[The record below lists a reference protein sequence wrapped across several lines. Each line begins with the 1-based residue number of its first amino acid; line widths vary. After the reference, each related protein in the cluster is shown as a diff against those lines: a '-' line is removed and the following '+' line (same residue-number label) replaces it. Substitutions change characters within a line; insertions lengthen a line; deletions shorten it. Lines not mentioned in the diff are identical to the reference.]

1 MRPSAAP
8 ATEDFSAFT
17 PSSTPLQHFPQH
29 FPQFTAPE
37 VELMEE
43 EYSNGTN
50 GHHEQAPAQP
60 KAEKKVNFYEVLG
73 VERDATD
80 AEVKKAY
87 KKKSLQLH
95 PDKNRDDPN
104 AESKFSELSAAYTC
118 LLDPV
123 KRIDHNKEL
132 AGGDVGWGW
141 NQEAARQ
148 RAKDYKWNADDL
160 VFNIGAQLHQ
170 SRQADGSQL
179 HERAV
184 VCSKF
189 WAISVVTIAV
199 LEALII
205 ITALN
210 IGMPKTCTIWASILG
225 ALLVL
230 GLVVSIKTDDWSF
243 AGGSLLAVVALV
255 ALLGGLVSADLLV
268 QAQWIKAKGNP
279 TCDTPN
285 DPADV
290 LPSADCGL
298 YTFKDGSVVDSDRVL
313 RGDKSICIA
322 PIVHKSKLPSQGVST
337 YDIKE
342 VSCLCVCV
350 CVRII
355 HMHACLETCM
365 CAYYVHTNS
374 YLGQLDICACL
385 EYLTLSL

>member
-1 MRPSAAP
+1 
-8 ATEDFSAFT
+8 
-17 PSSTPLQHFPQH
+17 
-29 FPQFTAPE
+29 
-37 VELMEE
+37 
-43 EYSNGTN
+43 
-50 GHHEQAPAQP
+50 
-60 KAEKKVNFYEVLG
+60 
-73 VERDATD
+73 
-80 AEVKKAY
+80 
-87 KKKSLQLH
+87 
-95 PDKNRDDPN
+95 
-104 AESKFSELSAAYTC
+104 
-118 LLDPV
+118 
-123 KRIDHNKEL
+123 
-132 AGGDVGWGW
+132 
-141 NQEAARQ
+141 
-148 RAKDYKWNADDL
+148 
-160 VFNIGAQLHQ
+160 
-170 SRQADGSQL
+170 
-179 HERAV
+179 
-184 VCSKF
+184 
-189 WAISVVTIAV
+189 
-199 LEALII
+199 
-205 ITALN
+205 
-210 IGMPKTCTIWASILG
+210 MPKTCTIWASILG

>member
-8 ATEDFSAFT
+8 ATEDFGIYSAFT
-17 PSSTPLQHFPQH
+17 PSFTPVQH

-60 KAEKKVNFYEVLG
+60 KAEKKVNYYEVLG

-80 AEVKKAY
+80 AEIKKAY

-132 AGGDVGWGW
+132 AGGDIGWGW

-170 SRQADGSQL
+170 SRQTDGSQL

-255 ALLGGLVSADLLV
+255 ALLGGLVSADLFV
-268 QAQWIKAKGNP
+268 QAQWIKALGNT
-279 TCDTPN
+279 TCDGPN

-290 LPSADCGL
+290 FPSADCGL
-298 YTFKDGSVVDSDRVL
+298 YTFKDGTVVDSDRVL
-313 RGDKSICIA
+313 RGNKSICIA
-322 PIVHKSKLPSQGVST
+322 PIVHKSKVPSHGLST

-350 CVRII
+350 CVCAYI
-355 HMHACLETCM
+355 HMHACLRV
-365 CAYYVHTNS
+365 Y
-374 YLGQLDICACL
+374 
-385 EYLTLSL
+385 